1 MPVARFQMPDGRV
14 GRFEV
19 PEGTSPEQAI
29 KMIGEHLSGQGAP
42 TDPVSSAINKSGT
55 AGVLDAGLSLASGMV
70 AAPAAGVAG
79 LVQGAKNLVAPGMEA
94 GSRVHQVQDAMT
106 YEPRTD
112 LGKGLVRAVGY
123 PFEKLAEL
131 GNAQGE
137 KTAEKTGSPAV
148 GAGVNTAIQ
157 ALPLVLGRVAPG
169 EGVAASAA
177 KANALRL
184 KNAPADTAVATAKDA
199 GYVLPPTQANPSI
212 WNKIVEGF
220 GGKIKTAQDAS
231 LKNQEVTNGLVRQGL
246 GLAEDAPLNAKT
258 LSDVRKT
265 AGRQY
270 ENVRGAGT
278 VTADS
283 VYLKDLDSIAAP
295 FERAAK
301 DFPDAARKDIIDAV
315 KAARRDS
322 FEASSAVDQIS
333 ILRDKADTAYRASD
347 KKLGKAYKDIAD
359 SMEEQLGR
367 HLEES
372 GYPMEA
378 LQKFRDAR
386 QTIAKTYTVQ
396 KHLNETTGS
405 VDAVGLA
412 NDLKRSPGKL
422 SGDIKTAAEFGR
434 SFPKAANT
442 PEKVGGVPMSPLD
455 HAFSLSSIAGAV
467 ASGHPMLA
475 LAALAPYARPL
486 ARKMM
491 TSEGYQNTFVKPPQ
505 YGPSTMSRLQQ
516 LQAAPA
522 VQAAEMAEAQ
532 RQ

>member
-19 PEGTSPEQAI
+19 PDGTSPEQAT
-29 KMIGEHLSGQGAP
+29 KLIGEHLSSQGAP
-42 TDPVSSAINKSGT
+42 SDPVMGAINKSGS
-55 AGVLDAGLSLASGMV
+55 AGLVEAGLSLASGV
-70 AAPAAGVAG
+70 VSAPVAG
-79 LVQGAKNLVAPGMEA
+79 LSGLLALPYGPEKAADVTR
-94 GSRVHQVQDAMT
+94 SVQDRMT

-112 LGKGLVRAVGY
+112 LGKGLIHAVGY
-123 PFEKLAEL
+123 PFQKLAEL
-131 GNAQGE
+131 GDAAGE
-137 KTAEKTGSPAV
+137 KAAGKTGSAAA

-157 ALPLVLGRVAPG
+157 ALPLLLGRVSPG
-169 EGVAASAA
+169 EAVAQSAA
-177 KANALRL
+177 KANAARL
-184 KNAPADTAVATAKDA
+184 KNAPADTAVSTAKEA

-231 LKNQEVTNGLVRQGL
+231 LKNQKVTDGLVREGL
-246 GLAEDAPLNAKT
+246 GLAEDAPLTAET
-258 LSDVRKT
+258 LATTRKT
-265 AGRQY
+265 AGQAY
-270 ENVRGAGT
+270 ENVRGSGT
-278 VTADS
+278 VTVDS

-301 DFPDAARKDIIDAV
+301 DFPDAARKDILDAV
-315 KAARRDS
+315 KGARRDS
-322 FEASSAVDQIS
+322 FDASSAVDQIS
-333 ILRDKADTAYRASD
+333 ILRDKADAAYRASD
-347 KKLGKAYKDIAD
+347 KKLGKAYKDIAG

-378 LQKFRDAR
+378 LQQFRDAR
-386 QTIAKTYTVQ
+386 ATIAKTYTVQ
-396 KHLNETTGS
+396 KHLKQDGS

-412 NDLKRSPGKL
+412 SDLKRSPGKL
-422 SGDIKTAAEFGR
+422 SGEIKTAAEFG
-434 SFPKAANT
+434 SNFPKAAKT

-467 ASGHPMLA
+467 ASGHPMIA

-486 ARKMM
+486 ARKLM
-491 TSEGYQNTFVKPPQ
+491 TSEAYQKTFVNPPA
-505 YGPSTMSRLQQ
+505 YGPSTMSKLQE

>member
-1 MPVARFQMPDGRV
+1 MSGPWDQYAESPAAAGPWAKYQASEAPD
-14 GRFEV
+14 
-19 PEGTSPEQAI
+19 PI
-29 KMIGEHLSGQGAP
+29 KA
-42 TDPVSSAINKSGT
+42 AINKSGT

-70 AAPAAGVAG
+70 ATPVAGVAG
-79 LVQGAKNLVAPGMEA
+79 LLTSAVAGTDKGADVV
-94 GSRVHQVQDAMT
+94 RTIQDKGT

-112 LGKGLVRAVGY
+112 LGKGLVKAVGY
-123 PFEKLAEL
+123 PFEKLAEVSDAA
-131 GNAQGE
+131 GA
-137 KTAEKTGSPAV
+137 KTAEKTGSPAA
-148 GAGVNTAIQ
+148 GAGVNTAMQ
-157 ALPLVLGRVAPG
+157 ALPLVLGRVATG
-169 EGVAASAA
+169 EAVAASAA

-231 LKNQEVTNGLVRQGL
+231 LKNQAVTNSLVRQGL
-246 GLAEDAPLNAKT
+246 GLAEDAPLNAQT
-258 LSDVRKT
+258 LATARKQ
-265 AGRQY
+265 AGQAY

-301 DFPDAARKDIIDAV
+301 DFPDAARTDILDAV

-322 FEASSAVDQIS
+322 FDASSAVDQIS

-359 SMEEQLGR
+359 SMEEQVGR
-367 HLEES
+367 HLEGS
-372 GYPMEA
+372 GYPMDA
-378 LQKFRDAR
+378 LQQFRDAR
-386 QTIAKTYTVQ
+386 ATIAKTYTVQ
-396 KHLNETTGS
+396 KHLKQDGS

-412 NDLKRSPGKL
+412 NDLKRGKPL
-422 SGDIKTAAEFGR
+422 SGEIKTAAEFG
-434 SFPKAANT
+434 SNFPKAAKT
-442 PEKVGGVPMSPLD
+442 PEKIGGVPMSPLD

-467 ASGHPMLA
+467 ATGHPMLA
-475 LAALAPYARPL
+475 LAGLAPYARPL
-486 ARKMM
+486 ARKLM
-491 TSEGYQNTFVKPPQ
+491 TSEGYQNTFVKPPA